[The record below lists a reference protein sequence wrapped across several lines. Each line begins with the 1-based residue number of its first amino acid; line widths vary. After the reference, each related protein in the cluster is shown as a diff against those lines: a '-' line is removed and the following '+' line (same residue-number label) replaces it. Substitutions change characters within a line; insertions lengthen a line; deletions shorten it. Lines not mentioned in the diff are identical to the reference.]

1 MTTTARGHRPANG
14 ELWMILQDRK
24 RLAKLMV
31 IQGVTQR
38 QLAEAAG
45 WKAHSYLGRLLRG
58 DVKTLEPEPALR
70 IAHFLGVGVDDLFL
84 TRVDSDAGHRGQSG
98 GRAA

>member
-1 MTTTARGHRPANG
+1 
-14 ELWMILQDRK
+14 MILQDRK

-38 QLAEAAG
+38 ELAEAAG
-45 WKAHSYLGRLLRG
+45 WKAHSYLGRLLSG
-58 DVKTLEPEPALR
+58 KAKTLEPEPALR
-70 IAHFLGVGVDDLFL
+70 IANYLGVGVDDLFL
-84 TRVDSDAGHRGQSG
+84 VRVDRVPVHHGQKN